1 MLKFLIA
8 RTKRIFKWIGR
19 NKIEIL
25 DHILLIYVIT
35 ITVCPTVLPAQ
46 RYRIIIG
53 IIYIILTLILVY
65 SRATG
70 DDGSIL
76 SRFRH
81 KRFTEDTPSG
91 LVKFDKN
98 RLEEMI
104 MFVYDLE
111 NEMDHLVVIEKK
123 RKNKRH

>member
-8 RTKRIFKWIGR
+8 RVKRIFRWVRK

-35 ITVCPTVLPAQ
+35 ITVCPGMLPAQ

-53 IIYIILTLILVY
+53 IIYLILESILVY

-104 MFVYDLE
+104 IFVYDLE

-123 RKNKRH
+123 NKKK